1 MSDGLF
7 LIDDEKEVETH
18 EESWKVLIVDDDTT
32 VHVITNASL
41 KNKHF
46 DGKKLNILTAM
57 SAAEAKEILHKHD
70 DITLALVDV
79 VMETPNAGLDLINY
93 IRHEMHNDMIR
104 LVLRTGQ
111 PAQAPEE
118 DVINMY
124 DINDYKEKTELTTQK
139 LYTLV
144 RSAIKQYQQSTML
157 KESRDAIYKKMTIN
171 ELTNLPNR
179 MKLNEVLDSQGKKS
193 LMLINIDDFS
203 MINDTRGFEV
213 GDKLLQAF
221 SQFLKDNYQSV
232 DHIPFYLQSDTF
244 CLLCFNLQPHHM
256 EKLLADF
263 KSDIRTRHFEID
275 DIKLHLTVSIGIALH
290 ENGNLIQK
298 AELAL
303 KEARNYGKNHGRIYS
318 EDLNIIRTIYSNS
331 LWTERIHDAI
341 KDDKILAYFQPI
353 KDLKTGLI
361 KKYEALVRLKLED
374 DIFTPHNFID
384 AALYSGQIF
393 EIFKI
398 MLKKS
403 CEKAVQCDAG
413 FTINVTEYDLK
424 EPDFF
429 HYIKETL
436 SHYELKPERFTLE
449 LLEYTSISHE
459 TQIQTLIQKI
469 HDYGLLISIDDFG
482 SHCSNFAQLNNLP
495 IDYIKVDGS
504 FIKEIPTCKNSQI
517 VTKIII
523 DYAHQ
528 KKIPV
533 IAEFV
538 CDQNVYDYVKD
549 IDADYA
555 QGYFIGKPQE
565 DLL

>member
-1 MSDGLF
+1 MPDGLF
-7 LIDDEKEVETH
+7 LIDDEKAEQSH

-41 KNKHF
+41 KNKRF

-57 SAAEAKEILHKHD
+57 SAKEAKKILHEHD

-79 VMETPNAGLDLINY
+79 VMESPNAGLELINY
-93 IRHEMHNDMIR
+93 IRQDMKNDMIR

-118 DVINMY
+118 DVINKY

-144 RSAIKQYQQSTML
+144 RSSIKQYQQSTML
-157 KESRDAIYKKMTIN
+157 KESRDAIYKKMTHN
-171 ELTNLPNR
+171 ELTGLPNR
-179 MKLNEVLDSQGKKS
+179 MKLNEALDSEGEKS

-213 GDKLLQAF
+213 GDKLLKAF
-221 SQFLKDNYQSV
+221 SRFLKDNYQSDDV
-232 DHIPFYLQSDTF
+232 TPFYLQSDTF
-244 CLLCFNLQPHHM
+244 TLLCFDLKPHQMENL
-256 EKLLADF
+256 LTDF
-263 KSDIRTRHFEID
+263 KTDVRARHFEID
-275 DIKLHLTVSIGIALH
+275 GIKLHLTVSIGIALH

-331 LWTERIHDAI
+331 LWTERIRDAI
-341 KDDKILAYFQPI
+341 KQEKIHAYFQPI
-353 KDLKTGLI
+353 KNLKTGLI
-361 KKYEALVRLKLED
+361 EKYEALVRLEFED
-374 DIFTPHNFID
+374 EIFSPYNFID
-384 AALYSGQIF
+384 AALYSGQIY

-398 MLKKS
+398 MFEKS
-403 CEKAVQCDAG
+403 CQKALQTELG

-424 EPDFF
+424 EPGIFDF
-429 HYIKETL
+429 IKKTL
-436 SHYELKPERFTLE
+436 SHYKLEPHRITLE

-459 TQIQTLIQKI
+459 THIHTLIQEI

-495 IDYIKVDGS
+495 IDFIKIDGS

-517 VTKIII
+517 VTQIII

-528 KKIPV
+528 KGIPV
-533 IAEFV
+533 IAEYT
-538 CDQNVYDYVKD
+538 CSEDVYKYVKNL
-549 IDADYA
+549 DADYV
-555 QGYFIGKPQE
+555 QGYFIGEPQE
-565 DLL
+565 ELL